1 MTAKEPFEY
10 EYTMPTSDWYTTHHV
25 TINWNDYNNF
35 ELQRRYGS
43 NFELWLIG
51 YKTVDDGRHIRVEKT
66 ELGYLTPYYIK
77 AFLDWCEFDFWGNKK
92 ANIITRISVIS
103 ADINLFKVIDAI
115 IKLRE
120 KQE

>member
-10 EYTMPTSDWYTTHHV
+10 EYTMPSLDWYTTHRI
-25 TINWNDYNNF
+25 TIKWNDYDSF
-35 ELQRRYGS
+35 ELQRRYGGE
-43 NFELWLIG
+43 FELWLIG
-51 YKTVDDGRHIRVEKT
+51 YKTVDDGHIRLKKT

-92 ANIITRISVIS
+92 ANKITTISVIS
-103 ADINLFKVIDAI
+103 ADINLFEVIDKI

-120 KQE
+120 SEE